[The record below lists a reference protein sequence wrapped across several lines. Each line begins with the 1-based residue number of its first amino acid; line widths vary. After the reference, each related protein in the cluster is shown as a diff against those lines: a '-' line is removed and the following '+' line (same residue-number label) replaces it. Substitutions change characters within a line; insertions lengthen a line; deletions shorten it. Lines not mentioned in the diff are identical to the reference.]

1 MTLPLLCSGA
11 LRKNACN
18 DRQEAI
24 WKNAWNTRAIRAP
37 YDGFNTVESLKSLID
52 ELMEIERIAR
62 KLLHEG
68 RLFPD
73 HTDSN
78 TDGKAVD

>member
-1 MTLPLLCSGA
+1 MEKKSDHAMQTGPFSSLTSVDEA
-11 LRKNACN
+11 LALMHGLAH
-18 DRQEAI
+18 D
-24 WKNAWNTRAIRAP
+24 